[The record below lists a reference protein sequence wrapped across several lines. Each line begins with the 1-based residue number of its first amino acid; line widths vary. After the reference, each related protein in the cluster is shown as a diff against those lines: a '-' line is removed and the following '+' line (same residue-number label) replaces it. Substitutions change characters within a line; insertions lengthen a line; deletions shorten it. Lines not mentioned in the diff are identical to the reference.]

1 MARMHSDEVDID
13 DDLVR
18 ELVRVQLPEW
28 AGLPVRRLV
37 SGGSTNEIFRVGTTF
52 DGAVCHGHPLGRV
65 RERTAADRTPRTMP
79 TIRIPLQ
86 HRNAIGRPTTPISA
100 PNIG

>member
-1 MARMHSDEVDID
+1 MDEVEID

-18 ELVRVQLPEW
+18 ELVWVQFPEW
-28 AGLPVRRLV
+28 ADLPVRRLV
-37 SGGSTNEIFRVGTTF
+37 SDGSTNANFRVRTTLHE
-52 DGAVCHGHPLGRV
+52 AVCHGHPLGRV

-86 HRNAIGRPTTPISA
+86 HKNAIGRPTTPISA